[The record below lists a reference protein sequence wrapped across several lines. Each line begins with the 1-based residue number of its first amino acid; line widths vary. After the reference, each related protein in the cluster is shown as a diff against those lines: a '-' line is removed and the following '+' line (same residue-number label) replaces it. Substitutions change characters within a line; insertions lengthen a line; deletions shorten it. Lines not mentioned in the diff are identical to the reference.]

1 MTKNTPSPNA
11 VESSWIEIVAE
22 TWNDLRRDNKTP
34 STKEFSRSLAA
45 RLSLDAGVASG
56 LLTGFQ
62 TLLAYA
68 QGARAP
74 GSTALEEE
82 RASVQAALAA
92 VRPVLEAR
100 LQDRVNEV
108 DTRLCG
114 QPHNRLDVTYL
125 IFITLQNPRGHYA
138 SNGNSS
144 MSMSQLPTGK

>member
-108 DTRLCG
+108 DERKEEVKCYGCG
-114 QPHNRLDVTYL
+114 KQS
-125 IFITLQNPRGHYA
+125 A
-138 SNGNSS
+138 SQGRRARSWSS
-144 MSMSQLPTGK
+144 TVGPIKIERR